1 MNKIGLILSLLIL
14 TSFQYSDT
22 VLVSHT
28 NFKSTFSKSN
38 YYPIVVEWWLTDEM
52 INCNNP
58 IKRKDSFK
66 SDPKISKYTNLSK
79 YYRNSGYD
87 RGHMMPAADNLCQTK
102 EIQEECF
109 YFSNISPQN
118 KKLNGGDWKT
128 LEHKIREYSLEYDSV
143 HVWAGNIGQI
153 EKIGIVSV
161 PKYCWKVVHIKS
173 QNIKIAF
180 IFKNDELNING
191 IDDNSVNVEVI
202 EKLTGLRFN

>member
-1 MNKIGLILSLLIL
+1 LGRIFLILCVILL

-22 VLVSHT
+22 VFVSHT
-28 NFKSTFSKSN
+28 NFKTTFSKS
-38 YYPIVVEWWLTDEM
+38 YRYPIVVEWWLTNEM
-52 INCNNP
+52 INCVNP

-118 KKLNGGDWKT
+118 KKLNGGDWKS
-128 LEHKIREYSLEYDSV
+128 LEQKIRKYSLEYDSI
-143 HVWAGNIGQI
+143 HVWSGNIGQI

-161 PKYCWKVVHIKS
+161 PKYCWKVIHIKS
-173 QNIKIAF
+173 QNIKMAY
-180 IFKNDELNING
+180 IFKNDEINTNG
-191 IDDNSVNVEVI
+191 IDDNSINIEVI
-202 EKLTGLRFN
+202 ERLTNIKFN